1 MQAADDMD
9 PERLTTQDYWAT
21 LYAKAAKTDR
31 RSVWMDLLKKGVP
44 APIRRLRKRLMQR
57 HWSRLLF
64 EVLLRPHLEGRSG
77 LKGLEI
83 GSAPGYRSL
92 ALWRRFGLEPHGLE
106 YTAEGVRA
114 QRALYRANGL
124 SEDLVVH
131 GDFFDD
137 AWRARWAGAFDL
149 VASYGF
155 IEHFDR
161 PEDVVAKHL
170 ELVRPGGLLVV
181 TVPHLNESTAYGR
194 LVRRF
199 NPAVYALHNVRTC
212 TREPFR
218 RVFEGLACDVIHCG
232 PLGGCD
238 VEFDPDRRWT
248 SRAVARFFR
257 MVNPAVNVANHLLV
271 GMRLMEFSRTSS
283 VLALVAVKR

>member
-1 MQAADDMD
+1 M
-9 PERLTTQDYWAT
+9 
-21 LYAKAAKTDR
+21 
-31 RSVWMDLLKKGVP
+31 
-44 APIRRLRKRLMQR
+44 
-57 HWSRLLF
+57 
-64 EVLLRPHLEGRSG
+64 
-77 LKGLEI
+77 
-83 GSAPGYRSL
+83 
-92 ALWRRFGLEPHGLE
+92 
-106 YTAEGVRA
+106 
-114 QRALYRANGL
+114 
-124 SEDLVVH
+124 
-131 GDFFDD
+131 
-137 AWRARWAGAFDL
+137 
-149 VASYGF
+149 
-155 IEHFDR
+155 
-161 PEDVVAKHL
+161 
-170 ELVRPGGLLVV
+170 V